1 MKLINT
7 LFSGNNEI
15 VELHG
20 KEIGRNQTTC
30 KNAKIEYFTCYQG

>member
-1 MKLINT
+1 MKLINA
-7 LFSGNNEI
+7 LFSWNNEI
-15 VELHG
+15 IELLG